1 MKTEMILAFRKKLS
15 QIDNYNEIY
24 IDEPTQRIFDG
35 YTIMNFD
42 NFSLNQTFCDKWIMY
57 NSTKFALTHNEW
69 LELDNLVRERKS
81 FLQKS
86 DSCKDYVEIMGIIKS

>member
-1 MKTEMILAFRKKLS
+1 
-15 QIDNYNEIY
+15 
-24 IDEPTQRIFDG
+24 
-35 YTIMNFD
+35 
-42 NFSLNQTFCDKWIMY
+42 MY